1 MRTILSKMVG
11 VVVGLGCAV
20 GASAQVLPN
29 PLPLPFPSFKWD
41 QRYTPPRATF
51 TSRVIT
57 CTAPQPSPAVAIDD
71 WLCTKTGPILRVG
84 WWGWLSTPAQAQRP
98 FYIAIYRENPNNTC
112 QPQQQPIYQVCV
124 VPDQV
129 KLVTKNCEPNAT
141 GAIGLPIYYLS
152 AKLPGFTQ
160 DGTATSPQHYFLQ
173 ISEIDAQSVQPNNV
187 EDFRWAGRRPIQVC
201 PAMQRGAGGGIL
213 QPLRDACDQ
222 KEDDL
227 SFRLFSRSLF
237 ITLNPAVPLAPGGVT
252 FSLYPAGG
260 GGGGG
265 GTAGDSLPM
274 ESISFNYSKIEW
286 SAAPDPNEKNFQLD
300 FDAPDGN
307 YILEVRV
314 PGALPQ
320 RRPITLQEGTEFQVD
335 SFFDVFFGDL
345 DGNGVVNT
353 VDLTAFLGS
362 FGRSSN

>member
-1 MRTILSKMVG
+1 MRTLLSKMVG

-112 QPQQQPIYQVCV
+112 QPLPQPIYQVCV

-129 KLVTKNCEPNAT
+129 KLVSQNCEPNAT
-141 GAIGLPIYYLS
+141 GTVGLPIYYLS

-173 ISEIDAQSVQPNNV
+173 ISEIDSSSVNPNNV
-187 EDFRWAGRRPIQVC
+187 EDFRWAGRRPLQVC

-227 SFRLFSRSLF
+227 SFRLFSRSLT
-237 ITLNPAVPLAPGGVT
+237 ITLNPAQALPSGGVT
-252 FSLYPAGG
+252 FALLPVGG

-265 GTAGDSLPM
+265 GTAGDALPM
-274 ESISFNYSKIEW
+274 ESLSLNFTKITYSYTQQEDRRF
-286 SAAPDPNEKNFQLD
+286 SMD
-300 FDAPDGN
+300 FDAPDGT
-307 YILEVRV
+307 YILECRV

-320 RRPITLQEGTEFQVD
+320 RRTIVLQEGTETEPV

-345 DGNGVVNT
+345 DGNGVINT
-353 VDLTAFLGS
+353 QDLTNFLGS